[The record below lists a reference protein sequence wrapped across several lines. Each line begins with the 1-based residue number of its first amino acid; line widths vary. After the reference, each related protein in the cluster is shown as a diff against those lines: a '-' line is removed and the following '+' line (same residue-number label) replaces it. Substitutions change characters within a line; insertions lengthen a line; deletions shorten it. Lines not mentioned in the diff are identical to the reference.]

1 MAIVINR
8 GLNMQSKELEALIR
22 AGIPGA
28 EVVVK
33 GEGDHFEATVISDQ
47 FENCT
52 MVKQH
57 QLVYGTLG
65 DRMGGEI
72 HALALR
78 TYTPDQWHSQ
88 RRIQ

>member
-1 MAIVINR
+1 
-8 GLNMQSKELEALIR
+8 MQNKELEALIR

-28 EVVVK
+28 EVMVK
-33 GEGDHFEATVISDQ
+33 GEGDHFEATVISERFADC
-47 FENCT
+47 NL
-52 MVKQH
+52 VKQH
-57 QLVYGTLG
+57 QLVYATLG

-78 TYTPDQWHSQ
+78 TYTPEQWRSQ

>member
-1 MAIVINR
+1 MDSA
-8 GLNMQSKELEALIR
+8 ELERLIK
-22 AGIPGA
+22 AGIPDA
-28 EVVVK
+28 EVIVK
-33 GEGDHFEATVISDQ
+33 GDGDHFEATVISSR
-47 FENCT
+47 FEDCS

-78 TYTPDQWHSQ
+78 THTPEEWARQ

>member
-1 MAIVINR
+1 
-8 GLNMQSKELEALIR
+8 MQSSEIEALIK
-22 AGIPGA
+22 AGIPDA
-28 EVVVK
+28 EVIVK
-33 GEGDHFEATVISDQ
+33 GDGDHFEATVISRQ
-47 FENCT
+47 FENRS
-52 MVKQH
+52 MVQQH

-78 TYTPDQWHSQ
+78 THTPEEWASQ